1 MLVMRVRENNTG
13 PKVPSLTP
21 REPGGVDFGSLLSW
35 SHLMTRRTHRLTRI
49 GIALACVTVSVPSHA
64 VPQSPRGFD
73 AAWRDVSAFFH
84 QRLDAEGIVGGSLWF
99 LHGGEVLA
107 HDFYGL
113 ADRDTRR
120 AVDEHTIYHWASIT
134 KTFTGIAIMQLRDRG
149 QLRLDDPVVHYL
161 PELRGVHN
169 PFGTMREITIRQLM
183 SHSAGFRMATWPWG
197 GDQPWHPHEP
207 TSWQQ
212 LVAMIP
218 YTEILFE
225 PGSRYSYSNPGI
237 VFLGRIIELLTGDDY
252 EVYIDKNILKPLE
265 MYHSYF
271 DLTPYHLLRDRS
283 NNYYVESGEITANGL
298 DFNTGITVSNGGLNA
313 PISDM
318 VKYLAFLT
326 GASDSDDGILRRS
339 SLEEMWQPVV
349 EVPGDSGA
357 ATRSAMGLAYFVLD
371 HGDLRLIGHTGSQ
384 MAFLSFFYVD
394 PATGAAAIAACN
406 TVGIETDGIARP
418 DTRAVLNELQEMLFE
433 NVFPLFKRR

>member
-1 MLVMRVRENNTG
+1 
-13 PKVPSLTP
+13 
-21 REPGGVDFGSLLSW
+21 
-35 SHLMTRRTHRLTRI
+35 MTRRIHGLTRI
-49 GIALACVTVSVPSHA
+49 GFALACVTVSVASRA
-64 VPQSPRGFD
+64 LPQSPPGFD

-84 QRLDAEGIVGGSLWF
+84 QRLDTAGIVGGSLWF
-99 LHGGEVLA
+99 LHGREVLA
-107 HDFYGL
+107 REFHGL
-113 ADRDTRR
+113 ADRETRR

-169 PFGTMREITIRQLM
+169 PYGPMREITIRQLL

-197 GDQPWHPHEP
+197 GDKPWHPHEP
-207 TSWQQ
+207 TSWDQ

-271 DLTPYHLLRDRS
+271 DHTPYHLLRDRS
-283 NNYYVESGEITANGL
+283 NNYYVENGEITANGL
-298 DFNTGITVSNGGLNA
+298 DFDTGITVSNGGLNA

-326 GASDSDDGILRRS
+326 GTSDTEDTILRRS

-349 EVPGDSGA
+349 DVPGDSGA
-357 ATRSAMGLAYFVLD
+357 ATQSAMGLAYFVLD
-371 HGDLRLIGHTGSQ
+371 HGGLRLIGHTGSQ

-406 TVGIETDGIARP
+406 TVGIETDGLAVP
-418 DTRAVLNELQEMLFE
+418 DTRAVLNELQELLFE